1 LLILGVY
8 FDVKA
13 QNQNAEDRPHPQ
25 GQALDE
31 LLGRASLP
39 FLEAGFANRVLQTI
53 ACEDSSGLMQNSQ
66 SERTSAERGGPIAFW
81 ATRIALVAALFVTC
95 AGLLLFNL
103 PQPGTQ
109 ANSEV
114 LATHTPLDEAVLI
127 QTLQSN
133 ALTSDDLAL
142 VSKLGEVLEAEL
154 SAHNSLWPD
163 YE

>member
-1 LLILGVY
+1 MLGVY

-25 GQALDE
+25 DQALDE

-39 FLEAGFANRVLQTI
+39 VLEAGFANRVLQTV
-53 ACEDSSGLMQNSQ
+53 ACEQSSALMQNVRN
-66 SERTSAERGGPIAFW
+66 ERTSAERQGPIASW

-103 PQPGTQ
+103 PQRGTQ
-109 ANSEV
+109 VDSEV
-114 LATHTPLDEAVLI
+114 SATHTPLDEAVLI

>member
-1 LLILGVY
+1 MLGVY

-25 GQALDE
+25 DQALDE

-39 FLEAGFANRVLQTI
+39 ILEVGFANRVLQTI
-53 ACEDSSGLMQNSQ
+53 ACEDSSAPIQNAQ
-66 SERTSAERGGPIAFW
+66 GDATFAKPRLPIASW
-81 ATRIALVAALFVTC
+81 ATRIAWVAALFVTC

-103 PQPGTQ
+103 PQRGTQ
-109 ANSEV
+109 ANAEV
-114 LATHTPLDEAVLI
+114 LTSRTPLDEAALI

-154 SAHNSLWPD
+154 SAHNGLWPD

>member
-1 LLILGVY
+1 M
-8 FDVKA
+8 KA
-13 QNQNAEDRPHPQ
+13 QNQNVEDRPHPQ
-25 GQALDE
+25 DQALDE

-39 FLEAGFANRVLQTI
+39 ILEAGFANRVLQTI
-53 ACEDSSGLMQNSQ
+53 AGEDSSASMQNVRN
-66 SERTSAERGGPIAFW
+66 ERTAAERQGSIASW

-103 PQPGTQ
+103 HQRGTQ
-109 ANSEV
+109 ANSEA
-114 LATHTPLDEAVLI
+114 LATHTHLDEAVLI

-133 ALTSDDLAL
+133 ALTTDDLAL

-154 SAHNSLWPD
+154 SAQNSLWPD

>member
-1 LLILGVY
+1 
-8 FDVKA
+8 
-13 QNQNAEDRPHPQ
+13 
-25 GQALDE
+25 
-31 LLGRASLP
+31 
-39 FLEAGFANRVLQTI
+39 
-53 ACEDSSGLMQNSQ
+53 MQNSQ
-66 SERTSAERGGPIAFW
+66 SERTSAERQGPITSW

-95 AGLLLFNL
+95 AGLLLFNIH
-103 PQPGTQ
+103 QRGTQ

-114 LATHTPLDEAVLI
+114 LATHNPLDEEVLI

-154 SAHNSLWPD
+154 SAHNSLWPE